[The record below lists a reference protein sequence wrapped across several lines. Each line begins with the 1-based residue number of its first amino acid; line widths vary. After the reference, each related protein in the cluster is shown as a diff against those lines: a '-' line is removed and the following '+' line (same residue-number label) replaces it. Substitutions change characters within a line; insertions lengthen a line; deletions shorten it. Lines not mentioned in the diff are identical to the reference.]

1 MSLFAWANS
10 KLEQLS
16 EQIAPVPNDPGIRFA
31 RACSSYDS
39 NLALQLLSSPPPFPD
54 GSHCPA
60 VDPFSSITNK
70 QKGSLAIHTAAE
82 YGLTNVV
89 QSLIGQYGVSAEQFD
104 HQGNTPL
111 HYASMSKV
119 PGALQLV
126 KMLVNEYNV
135 SVTVKNMNGKTAY
148 DGATQDSVRQ
158 YLLPIQLQ
166 KETQECIDNGGRG
179 LPEGID
185 MGGIRIKR
193 DIAPPPIMGAGGYG
207 PPVGGNTNY
216 SVGGMTSK
224 YAVPE
229 FGQQQP
235 PMAMNQPPPMSNY
248 SAPMQDS
255 NMHAH
260 VPIPGHTVADPPVQ
274 PNPVPMSNTQPD
286 IPAPPVSDVATESS
300 PAEPSNEDVTKEAK
314 TDNAKAVG
322 ENNSLAASS
331 EQVKQPTNANNSNFN
346 MNTATAPS
354 LYAAPTVSNNS
365 TPSFTTTKNV
375 DTGNAPN
382 TAPNSINGYA
392 RKGHSSAAVLPKNAK
407 YKPDGFHS
415 SSSDISLQ
423 QKYGHDKSITG
434 PPSGRYSTSNIAP
447 PPSASN
453 SGGGYN
459 PYAVSAAYGS
469 SPAMS
474 RPRYP
479 TYDAVSDTVGA
490 ATGSYHGGQNAYATP
505 SQNIPQY
512 NVYTPQPQSN
522 QMPTSSPWKAATAP
536 DGRTYY
542 FNEVT
547 NETTWTLP
555 EMAQEAPASSQ
566 VETVPTQQQSATAE
580 ASPPHPWKAATAP
593 DGRTY
598 YFNQDTHETTW
609 EMPQQTQPNA
619 STDVQ
624 EATEAVPE
632 KEEKQL
638 EEVKEEVKEE
648 SCTIEE
654 TSQTQQQSAT
664 AEASPPHPWKAATA
678 PDGRTYYFNQDT
690 HETTWEMPHQTQP
703 NASTDVQ
710 EATEAVPEKEEKQL
724 EEVKEETSIDGS
736 NQEKETEDVL
746 AEKEEKTEVP
756 SPVEAVEA
764 KAEES
769 TVASQEEVVASP
781 PHPWKAATAPDGRT
795 YYFNQD
801 TLETTWEMPYQGP
814 AVSLEEKGPSQQQ
827 EQIADVAHSCPWKAA
842 TAPDGRTYYF
852 NENTQETTWE
862 MPPELQQKQNT
873 TVSPS
878 SDDQTPDEQRSNPNV
893 DNVSASADER
903 NDIKDTQDFFS
914 STTAQRSED
923 SSVKNNDNFGTSSL
937 QRALISETTDT
948 IAKPSVGEVARQ
960 SSIASASDLFSSPQS
975 NHSTSS
981 VFSQPKQVLCEPTT
995 NEESDDTGDLPPP
1008 PIVSDLDNEHSG
1020 DDSDDLPPPPFG
1032 FDSSDVMDQSGDDD
1046 LPPPPMMEE
1055 ISLLE

>member
-39 NLALQLLSSPPPFPD
+39 NLAMQLLTSPPPFPD

-70 QKGSLAIHTAAE
+70 QKGALAIHTAAE

-111 HYASMSKV
+111 HYAAMSKV

-216 SVGGMTSK
+216 SAGGMTSK

-235 PMAMNQPPPMSNY
+235 PMAMNQPPAMPNY
-248 SAPMQDS
+248 GAPSQGS
-255 NMHAH
+255 NMYAQPH
-260 VPIPGHTVADPPVQ
+260 VPIPGQTLVDPPVQ
-274 PNPVPMSNTQPD
+274 PNPVSMSNTTQPD
-286 IPAPPVSDVATESS
+286 IPAPPVSDVAIESS
-300 PAEPSNEDVTKEAK
+300 PLEPRNEEVTKEVKNETAK
-314 TDNAKAVG
+314 VSG
-322 ENNSLAASS
+322 ENNSLTASS
-331 EQVKQPTNANNSNFN
+331 EEVKQPTNANNSNFN

-354 LYAAPTVSNNS
+354 LYTAPTAINNS
-365 TPSFTTTKNV
+365 TPSFPTTNNLNTV
-375 DTGNAPN
+375 NAPN
-382 TAPNSINGYA
+382 TAPNSTNGYA

-415 SSSDISLQ
+415 SSSDVNLQ

-434 PPSGRYSTSNIAP
+434 PPSGRYNTSNIAP

-490 ATGSYHGGQNAYATP
+490 ATGSDYGGQNAYATP
-505 SQNIPQY
+505 SQNVPQY

-522 QMPTSSPWKAATAP
+522 QMPTSSSWKAATAP

-555 EMAQEAPASSQ
+555 EMTQEAPAPSQ
-566 VETVPTQQQSATAE
+566 ADTVPIQQQQSVRAE
-580 ASPPHPWKAATAP
+580 SSPPHPWKAATAP

-598 YFNQDTHETTW
+598 YFNQDTQETTW

-619 STDVQ
+619 SIDAKN
-624 EATEAVPE
+624 ATEVVPE

-638 EEVKEEVKEE
+638 EEVKEE
-648 SCTIEE
+648 SCSIED
-654 TSQTQQQSAT
+654 TAQTQQQSAT

-690 HETTWEMPHQTQP
+690 QETTWKMPQQTQA
-703 NASTDVQ
+703 NASIDEK
-710 EATEAVPEKEEKQL
+710 EATEAVLEKEEKQL

-736 NQEKETEDVL
+736 KQDKETEDVL
-746 AEKEEKTEVP
+746 VEKEEKTEDP
-756 SPVEAVEA
+756 SPVEAVEV

-769 TVASQEEVVASP
+769 TVEPKEEDVASP
-781 PHPWKAATAPDGRT
+781 SPWKAATAPDGRT

-801 TLETTWEMPYQGP
+801 TLETTWEMPHQGP
-814 AVSLEEKGPSQQQ
+814 AVSPEEKGPSQQQ
-827 EQIADVAHSCPWKAA
+827 EQIADAAHSCPWKAA
-842 TAPDGRTYYF
+842 AAPDGRTYYF
-852 NENTQETTWE
+852 NEYTQETTWE

-878 SDDQTPDEQRSNPNV
+878 SNDQISDEQRSNPNV
-893 DNVSASADER
+893 DNVSASSDER
-903 NDIKDTQDFFS
+903 KDIKDTQDFFS

-923 SSVKNNDNFGTSSL
+923 SSLQNNDNFGTSSL
-937 QRALISETTDT
+937 QRALITETSDNM
-948 IAKPSVGEVARQ
+948 AKPSVGEVARQ

-981 VFSQPKQVLCEPTT
+981 VFSQTKQALSEPIA

-1046 LPPPPMMEE
+1046 LPPPPMMED
-1055 ISLLE
+1055 ISLE